1 LLKAVCP
8 GTYDPITNGHV
19 DVINRAA
26 ELYDEVFVGVAT
38 KSDKN
43 LLFDAEERIKMVEE
57 AVAGNSKIKVK
68 GFDTLVVKFARE
80 NGANIIIRG
89 LRAVSDFEHEFQMAQ
104 LNKKL
109 ADEVETM
116 FVMANARFAYL
127 SSSAVKEI
135 AQYKGDVSNLVP
147 QAVELKLKSRY
158 AKGQ

>member
-1 LLKAVCP
+1 MLKAVCP
-8 GTYDPITNGHV
+8 GTFDPITNGHV

-26 ELYDEVFVGVAT
+26 ELYDEVFVGITT

-57 AVAGNSKIKVK
+57 AVGDNPKIQVK
-68 GFDTLVVKFARE
+68 SFDSLVVKFARE

-135 AQYKGDVSNLVP
+135 AQFSGDVSSLVP
-147 QAVELKLKSRY
+147 QSVELKLKSRY
-158 AKGQ
+158 ARAQ

>member
-1 LLKAVCP
+1 MLKAVCP
-8 GTYDPITNGHV
+8 GTFDPITNGHV

-26 ELYDEVFVGVAT
+26 ELYDEVFVGVTT

-57 AVAGNSKIKVK
+57 AVGDNPKIQVK
-68 GFDTLVVKFARE
+68 SFDSLVVKFARE

-135 AQYKGDVSNLVP
+135 AQFSGDVSSLVP
-147 QAVELKLKSRY
+147 QSVELKLKSRY
-158 AKGQ
+158 ARAQ

>member
-1 LLKAVCP
+1 MLKAVCP
-8 GTYDPITNGHV
+8 GTFDPITNGHV

-26 ELYDEVFVGVAT
+26 ELYDEVFVGVTT

-57 AVAGNSKIKVK
+57 AVGDNPKIQVK
-68 GFDTLVVKFARE
+68 SFDSLVVKFARE
-80 NGANIIIRG
+80 NSANIIIRG

-135 AQYKGDVSNLVP
+135 AQFSGDVSSLVP
-147 QAVELKLKSRY
+147 QSVELKLKSRY
-158 AKGQ
+158 ARAQ

>member
-1 LLKAVCP
+1 MLKAVCP
-8 GTYDPITNGHV
+8 GTFDPITNGHV

-26 ELYDEVFVGVAT
+26 ELYDEVFVGVTT

-57 AVAGNSKIKVK
+57 AVGDNPKIQVK
-68 GFDTLVVKFARE
+68 SFDSLVVKFARE
-80 NGANIIIRG
+80 NSANIIIRG

-135 AQYKGDVSNLVP
+135 AQFSGDVSSLVP
-147 QAVELKLKSRY
+147 QSVELKLKSRY
-158 AKGQ
+158 ARGQ

>member
-1 LLKAVCP
+1 MLKAVCP
-8 GTYDPITNGHV
+8 GTFDPITNGHV

-26 ELYDEVFVGVAT
+26 ELYDEVFVGVTT

-43 LLFDAEERIKMVEE
+43 LLFNAEERIKMVEE
-57 AVAGNSKIKVK
+57 AVGDNPKIQVK
-68 GFDTLVVKFARE
+68 SFDSLVVKFARE

-135 AQYKGDVSNLVP
+135 AQYNGDVSSLVP

>member
-1 LLKAVCP
+1 MLKAVCP
-8 GTYDPITNGHV
+8 GTFDPITNGHV

-26 ELYDEVFVGVAT
+26 ELYDEVFVGITT

-57 AVAGNSKIKVK
+57 AVGDNPKIQVK
-68 GFDTLVVKFARE
+68 SFDSLVVKFARE

-135 AQYKGDVSNLVP
+135 AQFSGDVSSLVP

>member
-1 LLKAVCP
+1 MLKAVCP
-8 GTYDPITNGHV
+8 GTFDPITNGHV

-26 ELYDEVFVGVAT
+26 ELYDEVFVGVTT

-57 AVAGNSKIKVK
+57 AVGDNPKIQVK
-68 GFDTLVVKFARE
+68 SFDSLVVKFARE

-135 AQYKGDVSNLVP
+135 AQFSGDVSSLVP
-147 QAVELKLKSRY
+147 QSVELKLKSRY